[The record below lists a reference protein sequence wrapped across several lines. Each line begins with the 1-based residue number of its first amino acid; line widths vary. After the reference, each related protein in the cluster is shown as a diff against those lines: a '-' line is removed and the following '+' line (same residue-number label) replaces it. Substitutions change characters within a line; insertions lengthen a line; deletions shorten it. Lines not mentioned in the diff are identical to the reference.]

1 MAVDSREAA
10 GNPYFDANSADDQA
24 ADLTELGRYALFRG
38 GLMRGTTAEREAF
51 STAGYAGEGDHWD
64 DTTLDVLYRWS
75 GSTWVAVKARG
86 GFTLAGSIWDSAGGI
101 FGGGTQATLANSGA
115 TVSSRRITPSVP
127 GQWLFVLNGVWAV
140 NSTGLRQ
147 ALLRKNGLN
156 STSVGAAGNYA
167 GTLVPAQGRSE
178 FSLSLSTAMNGTTDY
193 VDFAVYQESGV
204 RLELT
209 WVACTG
215 EKLG

>member
-86 GFTLAGSIWDSAGGI
+86 GFTLAGSTWDSAGGI

-115 TVSSRRITPSVP
+115 T
-127 GQWLFVLNGVWAV
+127 GFVTTNHPF
-140 NSTGLRQ
+140 R
-147 ALLRKNGLN
+147 
-156 STSVGAAGNYA
+156 A
-167 GTLVPAQGRSE
+167 GTVAFCSQRCVGCQRRPGCGRRY
-178 FSLSLSTAMNGTTDY
+178 F
-193 VDFAVYQESGV
+193 V
-204 RLELT
+204 RT
-209 WVACTG
+209 V
-215 EKLG
+215 

>member
-1 MAVDSREAA
+1 
-10 GNPYFDANSADDQA
+10 
-24 ADLTELGRYALFRG
+24 
-38 GLMRGTTAEREAF
+38 
-51 STAGYAGEGDHWD
+51 
-64 DTTLDVLYRWS
+64 
-75 GSTWVAVKARG
+75 
-86 GFTLAGSIWDSAGGI
+86 
-101 FGGGTQATLANSGA
+101 
-115 TVSSRRITPSVP
+115 
-127 GQWLFVLNGVWAV
+127 
-140 NSTGLRQ
+140 
-147 ALLRKNGLN
+147 
-156 STSVGAAGNYA
+156 VGAAGNYA